1 MTTDDVS
8 VRQGRCWP
16 ESSEKPVLQLSST
29 TTVSLVSPSVN
40 FHTEISAT
48 AHWMSSAKPVNLA
61 YCVRIQLLHGHNDVF
76 VRHGQ
81 SVSTAPFCGPSTM
94 FRYARPCFLSRVIS
108 KYPVPIVTVMVRLP
122 FVRNLSQRGLSTS
135 RSKTV
140 IPVISTRSPG
150 AVTRAGSPGI
160 STVGGMLYGPLASES
175 VTETCEYRDPSSPE
189 FPRSSTR
196 TVTVSVPASSALR

>member
-1 MTTDDVS
+1 
-8 VRQGRCWP
+8 
-16 ESSEKPVLQLSST
+16 
-29 TTVSLVSPSVN
+29 
-40 FHTEISAT
+40 
-48 AHWMSSAKPVNLA
+48 MSSAKPVNLA

-175 VTETCEYRDPSSPE
+175 LPGVPQIVHSHRDSVGPSLVGAAVAHGSDGQLALPVLAQKGLQQ
-189 FPRSSTR
+189 R
-196 TVTVSVPASSALR
+196 VSVSGAHLVASQGMSEPDTAWRGQSERSGDQVGEA